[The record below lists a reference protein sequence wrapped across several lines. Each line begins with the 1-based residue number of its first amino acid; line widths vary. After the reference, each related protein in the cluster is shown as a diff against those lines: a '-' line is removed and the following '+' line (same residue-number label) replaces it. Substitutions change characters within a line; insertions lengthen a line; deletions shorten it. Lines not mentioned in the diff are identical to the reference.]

1 VALFDVE
8 EVNHLIRL
16 EKVCKEYKAGQ
27 ETIRALGP
35 VNIKIKASEKVAV
48 VGPSG
53 AGKST
58 LLNIL
63 GLLEPS
69 TSGTYYLEDT
79 DTTIYGENDMAFIR
93 RDKIG
98 FVFQRYNLIEELD
111 IQHNIALPLVYRGW
125 SAKQRRTAVE
135 EALAAV
141 GLSMGKSRLK
151 PAQLSGGE
159 QQRVAIARAIVGN
172 PRILLADEPTGNL
185 DSITGQQ
192 IVDLLI
198 QLHRAGQQGVLVI
211 VTHNMQVARQMDRMI
226 TLCDGRIEESSA
238 ELATCGGS

>member
-1 VALFDVE
+1 MIHF
-8 EVNHLIRL
+8 
-16 EKVCKEYKAGQ
+16 EKVQKEYKVGQ

-35 VNIKIKASEKVAV
+35 VNITIKTSEKVAV

-63 GLLEPS
+63 GLLEPP
-69 TSGTYYLEDT
+69 TSGTYYLDDT
-79 DTTIYGENDMAFIR
+79 DTAVHSENDMARIR

-98 FVFQRYNLIEELD
+98 FIFQRYNLMEELD

-125 SAKQRRTAVE
+125 PAKQRRTAVK
-135 EALAAV
+135 EALTAV
-141 GLSMGKSRLK
+141 GLSIGKSQLK
-151 PAQLSGGE
+151 PAHLSGGE

-185 DSITGQQ
+185 DSITGRH

-211 VTHNMQVARQMDRMI
+211 VTHNMEVARQMDRMV
-226 TLCDGRIEESSA
+226 TLHDGRIEESSA